1 MLFVCFLL
9 SLLGFLL
16 EGVKFNSDRILLYVK
31 FVLLGFLK
39 FQINEEEVAITCTSL
54 KNRI

>member
-31 FVLLGFLK
+31 FVLLGFLT
-39 FQINEEEVAITCTSL
+39 FQINEEEVAITCSSL